1 MADMT
6 KVENMWFGEE
16 TEPEDLGTIEM
27 PDICTDD
34 PWAITDYM
42 GADYAMRKIREIR
55 KDAET
60 WIDFYQAQIDKIKD
74 DAMQEAVYY
83 ALALLFSIPVLVMR
97 REFGWGAKR
106 LERFSDKLT
115 EYYFE
120 YDKSKMQPEAYRQ
133 MVLEETGMSFE
144 VLPEVVR

>member
-1 MADMT
+1 VRRPGMNRAELRRLKKESQKPQ
-6 KVENMWFGEE
+6 KVY
-16 TEPEDLGTIEM
+16 TLT
-27 PDICTDD
+27 
-34 PWAITDYM
+34 
-42 GADYAMRKIREIR
+42 
-55 KDAET
+55 
-60 WIDFYQAQIDKIKD
+60 QAQIDKIKD